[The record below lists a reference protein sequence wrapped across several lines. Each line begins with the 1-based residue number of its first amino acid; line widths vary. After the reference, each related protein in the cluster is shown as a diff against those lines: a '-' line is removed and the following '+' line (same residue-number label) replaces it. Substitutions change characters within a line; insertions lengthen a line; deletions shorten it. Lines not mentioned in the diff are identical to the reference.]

1 MTRAARFRSLL
12 QQAPSLRAT
21 APSLGLA
28 ARLEPATLPA
38 TLLALALL
46 PGHAAAAIASAVPI
60 GPLVQVIDTDERDDH
75 VDISVQFSC
84 SVRYI
89 GNTPIN
95 HGSRTTITL
104 RLGPDCGPLVN
115 AFPPELPLVGG
126 GGELV
131 TGARVESFVPGE
143 VALELSWNR
152 ELDFV
157 MAPTATGL
165 GLRVRLIGTGHQRR
179 ASGLIS
185 ETEAPQG
192 YAVNLESSSE
202 KFGQNAVEA
211 AATALT
217 TQAYVSETDIEETH
231 WYRLRVGPFSTRAEA
246 ERVLQIAQA
255 AYPRAWVATN
265 DEQSDLTVIERAGV
279 PSPAAAVPTDPPLP
293 DEQRTQ
299 ILRDARAAMEKH
311 QYPEAVDLLSRLLR
325 QPEYPARAEAQE
337 LMGLVRERA
346 GQLAQAKA
354 EYQAYLQRYP
364 DGPGAGR
371 VRGRLQAL
379 AAASIAPKST
389 GEFGAAQDNRW
400 TMVGSGALTYQYA
413 KDQTASAG
421 TTTGSTSA
429 NAALIYGDL
438 LVRDRGERYDFTARV
453 DAGYTQNLVTTFG
466 GSQDRTTAAYL
477 ELTDRNWGL
486 TGRVGRQS
494 LASLGVIGLFDGVFV
509 GYQVSPMFSVSAAA
523 GLPAYTSYSA
533 FSTQQKFGTV
543 TAEYGPFRQA
553 WVFDAY
559 LFDQIAAGETDRR
572 SIGLQTRYTV
582 PGRTAVIL
590 ADYDIAFHELNSA
603 TLIGNLKVGQLWIL
617 GFDADY
623 RRSPLLEL
631 SNALIGQNAPDLYAL
646 RNEFTPSQIKQLAL
660 DRTSTSDTFVVSA
673 SRPLGE
679 RWQFMVDLAALQ
691 LSGTPASGGVVA
703 TQTTGLDKNIA
714 VQVSGSSLMQASDLH
729 IFGVRFDDSPTS
741 RSTTLSWD
749 ARFALPGA
757 WRFGPRFSVEQLND
771 AMLGG
776 KQMLYLP
783 EVRGDW
789 TSRRAVFELIA
800 GYQLQQQQTFL
811 PTLSGQTQTGT
822 LDQRSLY
829 ISAAYRLRF

>member
-1 MTRAARFRSLL
+1 MTVVERPRSLL
-12 QQAPSLRAT
+12 QQAPSLRA
-21 APSLGLA
+21 AALLLGLA
-28 ARLEPATLPA
+28 A
-38 TLLALALL
+38 L
-46 PGHAAAAIASAVPI
+46 PGHAAAAIASGMPM

-75 VDISVQFSC
+75 TDISLQFSC

-89 GNTPIN
+89 GNTPIS
-95 HGSRTTITL
+95 HGSKTTITL
-104 RLGPDCGPLVN
+104 RLGPDCGSLIN

-126 GGELV
+126 GGQLV

-143 VALELSWNR
+143 VSLELTWNR
-152 ELDFV
+152 DLDFV

-179 ASGLIS
+179 ASVLVS

-192 YAVNLESSSE
+192 YAVNLESASK
-202 KFGQNAVEA
+202 KFDQKAVEIA
-211 AATALT
+211 AAALE

-231 WYRLRVGPFSTRAEA
+231 WYRLRVGPFTTRAEA
-246 ERVLQIAQA
+246 ERVLQIAQTN
-255 AYPRAWVATN
+255 YPHAWLAVN
-265 DEQSDLTVIERAGV
+265 DEQSDLTVIERAGA
-279 PSPAAAVPTDPPLP
+279 PSPAAAAPADPPLP
-293 DEQRTQ
+293 DQQRAQ
-299 ILRDARAAMEKH
+299 ILRDAHAALEKH

-325 QPEYPARAEAQE
+325 QPEYPARADAQE

-364 DGPGAGR
+364 DGPGAAR

-379 AAASIAPKST
+379 AAASIAPKFT
-389 GEFGAAQDNRW
+389 GEFGAAADQRW
-400 TMVGSGALTYQYA
+400 TMVGSGAVTYQYA
-413 KDQTASAG
+413 RDQSVSGG
-421 TTTGSTSA
+421 TTTGATSA

-438 LVRDRGERYDFTARV
+438 LLRDRGERYDFTARV

-466 GSQDRTTAAYL
+466 GSQDRTTAAYV
-477 ELTDRNWGL
+477 EITDRNWGL
-486 TGRVGRQS
+486 TGRLGRQS
-494 LASLGVIGLFDGVFV
+494 LAGLGVIGLFDGVFV
-509 GYQVSPMFSVSAAA
+509 GYQVNPTFSVSAAA
-523 GLPAYTSYSA
+523 GLPAYTSYSSL
-533 FSTQQKFGTV
+533 STQQKFGTV
-543 TAEYGPFRQA
+543 TAEYGPFREA

-559 LFDQIAAGETDRR
+559 LFDQTAGNETDRR

-590 ADYDIAFHELNSA
+590 ADYDIAFHELNSV
-603 TLIGNLKVGQLWIL
+603 TLIGNLRVGQLWIL

-631 SNALIGQNAPDLYAL
+631 SNALIGQSATDLSAL
-646 RNEFTPSQIKQLAL
+646 RAEFTPSQIKQLAL

-691 LSGTPASGGVVA
+691 LSATPASGGVAA
-703 TQTTGLDKNIA
+703 TASTGLDKNIA

-729 IFGVRFDDSPTS
+729 IFGVRFDDSPAS

-757 WRFGPRFSVEQLND
+757 WRFGPRFSVEEIND
-771 AMLGG
+771 PMLGG

-800 GYQLQQQQTFL
+800 GYQLQQQQTLL
-811 PTLSGQTQTGT
+811 PTLSGQTSTST

-829 ISAAYRLRF
+829 VSVAYRLRF

>member
-1 MTRAARFRSLL
+1 MTGAARFRSLL
-12 QQAPSLRAT
+12 RQAPSVRA
-21 APSLGLA
+21 AAELAAIPGLA
-28 ARLEPATLPA
+28 
-38 TLLALALL
+38 LLALALL
-46 PGHAAAAIASAVPI
+46 PSPAAAAIASGMPM

-95 HGSRTTITL
+95 HGSSTTITL
-104 RLGPDCGPLVN
+104 RLGPDCGSLGN
-115 AFPPELPLVGG
+115 AFAPELPLVGG
-126 GGELV
+126 GGQLV

-143 VALELSWNR
+143 VTLELRWIR

-165 GLRVRLIGTGHQRR
+165 GLRVRVIGTGHQRK
-179 ASGLIS
+179 ASVLLS

-202 KFGQNAVEA
+202 QFSQNAVEA
-211 AATALT
+211 AAAALK

-231 WYRLRVGPFSTRAEA
+231 WYRLRAGPFTTRTEA
-246 ERVLQIAQA
+246 ERVLQIAQS
-255 AYPRAWVATN
+255 AYPRAWLAVN

-293 DEQRTQ
+293 GEQRTQ
-299 ILRDARAAMEKH
+299 ILRDARAALEKH

-364 DGPGAGR
+364 EGPAAAR

-379 AAASIAPKST
+379 AAASIAPKSM
-389 GEFGAAQDNRW
+389 GEFGAAEGNRW
-400 TMVGSGALTYQYA
+400 TVVGSGALTYQYA
-413 KDQTASAG
+413 RDQSASAG
-421 TTTGSTSA
+421 TTTGTTSA

-438 LVRDRGERYDFTARV
+438 LLRDRGERYDFTARV

-466 GSQDRTTAAYL
+466 GSQDRTTAAYV
-477 ELTDRNWGL
+477 EFTDRNWGL

-509 GYQVSPMFSVSAAA
+509 GYQVNPKFSVSAAA

-559 LFDQIAAGETDRR
+559 LFDQTVAGETDRR

-590 ADYDIAFHELNSA
+590 ADYDIAFHELNSV

-631 SNALIGQNAPDLYAL
+631 SNALIGQTAADLSAL
-646 RNEFTPSQIKQLAL
+646 RAEFTPSQIKQLAL
-660 DRTSTSDTFVVSA
+660 DRTATSDTFVVSA

-691 LSGTPASGGVVA
+691 LGGTPASGGVAA
-703 TQTTGLDKNIA
+703 TASTGLDKNIA

-729 IFGVRFDDSPTS
+729 IFGARFDDSPTS

-776 KQMLYLP
+776 KQVLYLP

-800 GYQLQQQQTFL
+800 GYQLQQQQTLL
-811 PTLSGQTQTGT
+811 PTLTGQTQTGT